1 MQGIVFPGDG
11 TAKVEEF
18 PDPQPGYGE
27 VVVQIRASG
36 MCGSDLHF
44 YHGNFEFDHSC
55 IQGHE
60 PCGVVHAV
68 GEGVSPTVAAPGDRV
83 MIHHYWG
90 CGACRRCREGWPQMC
105 ETAPAK
111 TMAVS
116 ANGGHA
122 QYTVLPASS
131 LIPLPDELSFKAGA
145 AIGCGTGTAWGA
157 IKRLGG
163 VSDTTTVVFGQGPIG
178 LSAVMFA
185 KSMGARVI
193 AVDVDANRLEQA
205 KRFGADLLINSRT
218 ESLVDIVSEY
228 TDGRLADVVME
239 TSGRAGEDALKVLG
253 TFGRAVITGLPGH
266 IEFTTQEVYKK
277 QWTLMTSWTMS
288 WSEQARCAAY
298 VVANNLPV
306 DDLFSHTWTLDQA
319 QEAYDWFDK
328 QDAGKGVF
336 EFAE

>member
-11 TAKVEEF
+11 TAVIREF
-18 PDPQPGYGE
+18 PEPTPAPGQ

-44 YHGNFEFDHSC
+44 FHGSFDFDHSV

-60 PCGVVHAV
+60 PCGVIHSV
-68 GEGVSPTVAAPGDRV
+68 GEGVHPAVARPGARV

-90 CGACRRCREGWPQMC
+90 CGFCRRCREGWPQMC
-105 ETAPAK
+105 ETLPAK

-116 ANGGHA
+116 ADGGHA
-122 QYTVLPASS
+122 QYAVVPVST
-131 LIPLPDELSFKAGA
+131 LIPLPDELSFRAGA

-157 IKRLGG
+157 IRRVGG
-163 VSDTTTVVFGQGPIG
+163 VADTTTVVFGQGPIG

-185 KSMGARVI
+185 SSMGAKVI
-193 AVDVDANRLEQA
+193 AVDVDADRLKRA
-205 KRFGADLLINSRT
+205 KHFGADVVVDSRE
-218 ESLVDIVSEY
+218 ESLVEIVAEE
-228 TDGRLADVVME
+228 TGGRMAEVVME
-239 TSGRAGEDALKVLG
+239 TSGRASKDALSVLG
-253 TFGRAVITGLPGH
+253 AFGRAVFTGLPGH
-266 IEFTTQEVYKK
+266 TEFTTQEIYKK

-298 VVANNLPV
+298 VVKHGLPV
-306 DDLFSHTWTLDQA
+306 DNLFSHAWTIDQA
-319 QEAYDWFDK
+319 QEAYEWFGR

-336 EFAE
+336 EFPG